1 MFVDRIK
8 IYVKAGSGGNGC
20 ISFLREKYLPKGGP
34 NGGNGGDGAS
44 VILRA
49 DKSRDSLVD
58 LKYQQHVT
66 AKGGEP
72 GQGSDK
78 HGATAEDMVIL
89 VPPGTLVMDLENDC
103 YEVADLDE
111 PGAEVL
117 VAQGGLGGRGNK
129 SFATSTNRAPRK
141 ATPGGP
147 GEERT
152 LLLELKTIADAGLVG
167 YPHAG
172 KSTLLRCM
180 NRLLDDPFRYT
191 FQGKILLNGKD
202 IYDAKRDVLK
212 LRRKMCMIFQEPNL
226 LPWMNVYENIKMPLK
241 ILKEDSYSADEK
253 IYEIIKLVGL
263 EGFERYYPKQL
274 SGGMSMRVS
283 IARALVT
290 QPKVLLMDEPFSALD
305 ETRRFELSQEILK
318 IKKEKGLTV
327 VYVTHSIYES
337 VYLSDRIYVM
347 QSKPGK
353 IYEEFDFSGL
363 EKNEDYRFTSEFHE
377 QAKIVSD
384 SLKRAQN
391 V

>member
-8 IYVKAGSGGNGC
+8 IYVKAGNGGNGC

-34 NGGNGGDGAS
+34 NGGNGGSGSS

-49 DKSRDSLVD
+49 DKSRDSLVE

-66 AKGGEP
+66 AKSGEP

-78 HGATAEDMVIL
+78 HGATAEDLVVL

-167 YPHAG
+167 YPNAG
-172 KSTLLRCM
+172 KSTLLKAISDAQPKTASYPFTTLHPMVGVIEFEDYTRM
-180 NRLLDDPFRYT
+180 TVADIPGLIEGASENVGLGHYFLRHIERTKVLVYVLDMACTDGRKPWVDLGSLKEELEIYKEGMTQRPSIIIANKMDEDISEDMLKELKSKTDIPIYPT
-191 FQGKILLNGKD
+191 VAELKEGTSEMIGELRALINQENEKIKAGKQEK
-202 IYDAKRDVLK
+202 LK
-212 LRRKMCMIFQEPNL
+212 
-226 LPWMNVYENIKMPLK
+226 NVYQSG
-241 ILKEDSYSADEK
+241 D
-253 IYEIIKLVGL
+253 KLVVDL
-263 EGFERYYPKQL
+263 E
-274 SGGMSMRVS
+274 V
-283 IARALVT
+283 
-290 QPKVLLMDEPFSALD
+290 DD
-305 ETRRFELSQEILK
+305 
-318 IKKEKGLTV
+318 
-327 VYVTHSIYES
+327 
-337 VYLSDRIYVM
+337 DD
-347 QSKPGK
+347 
-353 IYEEFDFSGL
+353 DF
-363 EKNEDYRFTSEFHE
+363 F
-377 QAKIVSD
+377 
-384 SLKRAQN
+384 
-391 V
+391 